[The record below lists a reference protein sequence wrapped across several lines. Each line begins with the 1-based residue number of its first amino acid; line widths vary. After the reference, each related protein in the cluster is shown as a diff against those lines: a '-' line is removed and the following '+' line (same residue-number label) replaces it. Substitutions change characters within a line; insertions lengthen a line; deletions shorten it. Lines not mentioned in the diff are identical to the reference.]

1 MIAKIEFAKERS
13 MQIFT
18 YTNHN
23 NSRSIRKLGSFLFA
37 VLFLL
42 IPFRSADISAIA
54 SDLAKWPMEPGSQIQ
69 TSGKLRA
76 DLSNAKDGYFMAALT
91 GPSNHKMKM
100 RVQKGDTTLTYD
112 LNQKGD
118 YEVFPLQLGSGHYD
132 ILLYENVSG
141 KKYSQAGYLGLDVTL
156 TREDAAFYYPN
167 QYVDYDIVSKAV
179 AKADELCEG
188 KSSLEIYEILCD
200 FMKTSF
206 VYDYVK
212 AATVKAGQLPDIDGS
227 YDKKMGVCQDLSAI
241 FCCMLRTQGIPARL
255 IIGYADKQYHAWT
268 VTEIN
273 GKEYFF
279 DPTAALNAISSVKDY
294 SVERYY

>member
-1 MIAKIEFAKERS
+1 MRITLIK
-13 MQIFT
+13 
-18 YTNHN
+18 NH
-23 NSRSIRKLGSFLFA
+23 STGKTIGLFLV
-37 VLFLL
+37 VLFCLL
-42 IPFRSADISAIA
+42 ATLIQPKFTASA
-54 SDLAKWPMEPGSQIQ
+54 SDNAKWPADPGSQIK

-76 DLSNAKDGYFMAALT
+76 DLSNAQEGYFLASIT
-91 GPSNHKMKM
+91 SPSNHKMKM
-100 RVQKGDTTLTYD
+100 RVQKGDVTLTYD

-156 TREDAAFYYPN
+156 SREDAAFYYPN
-167 QYVDYDIVSKAV
+167 QYVDYDLVSKAV
-179 AKADELCEG
+179 AKADELCAG

-200 FMKTSF
+200 FMKNTF

>member
-1 MIAKIEFAKERS
+1 MRTFWNR
-13 MQIFT
+13 
-18 YTNHN
+18 NDNN
-23 NSRSIRKLGSFLFA
+23 NSSVRSFGSILFA
-37 VLFLL
+37 VFIFL
-42 IPFRSADISAIA
+42 ISAWSSDTSAIA
-54 SDLAKWPMEPGSQIQ
+54 SDLAKWPLEPGSQLQ
-69 TSGKLRA
+69 YSGKLRA
-76 DLSNAKDGYFMAALT
+76 DMTNAKDGYFLAALT
-91 GPSNHKMKM
+91 SASNHKMKM
-100 RVQKGDTTLTYD
+100 RVQKGDVTLTYD

-118 YEVFPLQLGSGHYD
+118 FEVFPLQLGSGHYD
-132 ILLYENVSG
+132 ILLYENISG

-167 QYVDYDIVSKAV
+167 QYVDYDLVSKAV
-179 AKADELCEG
+179 AKADELCAG

-212 AATVKAGQLPDIDGS
+212 AATVKPGQLPDIDGS

-241 FCCMLRTQGIPARL
+241 FCCMLRTQGLPARL
-255 IIGYADKQYHAWT
+255 VIGYADKQYHAWT

>member
-1 MIAKIEFAKERS
+1 MKESFMRN
-13 MQIFT
+13 IKKA
-18 YTNHN
+18 NHN
-23 NSRSIRKLGSFLFA
+23 KRRCVRMVGFFLMAIFILLNSAWSS
-37 VLFLL
+37 
-42 IPFRSADISAIA
+42 DTSAIA
-54 SDLAKWPMEPGSQIQ
+54 SDLAKWPSDPGSQVQ

-76 DLSNAKDGYFMAALT
+76 DLSNARDGYFLAALT

-100 RVQKGDTTLTYD
+100 RVQKGDVTLTYD

-179 AKADELCEG
+179 AKADELCAG

>member
-1 MIAKIEFAKERS
+1 MRTLFKA
-13 MQIFT
+13 
-18 YTNHN
+18 NHN
-23 NSRSIRKLGSFLFA
+23 ITGGSRFIGIILLLM
-37 VLFLL
+37 LFLL
-42 IPFRSADISAIA
+42 NPVMDLEVKAIA
-54 SDLAKWPMEPGSQIQ
+54 SDLAKWPSDPGNQVQ

-76 DLSNAKDGYFMAALT
+76 DLSFAKDGYFLAALT

-100 RVQKGDTTLTYD
+100 RVQKGDVTLTYD
-112 LNQKGD
+112 MNQQGE

-156 TREDAAFYYPN
+156 SSEDAAFYYPN
-167 QYVDYDIVSKAV
+167 QYVDYDLVSQAV

-188 KSSLEIYEILCD
+188 KSSLEIYEILTD

-241 FCCMLRTQGIPARL
+241 FCCMLRTQGIPAKL
-255 IIGYADKQYHAWT
+255 VIGYADKQYHAWT

-279 DPTAALNAISSVKDY
+279 DPTAALNAISAVKDY
-294 SVERYY
+294 SVERVY

>member
-1 MIAKIEFAKERS
+1 MRTLSKANHSITGGFRICGIPLFV
-13 MQIFT
+13 MLILLNPIFS
-18 YTNHN
+18 H
-23 NSRSIRKLGSFLFA
+23 KGL
-37 VLFLL
+37 
-42 IPFRSADISAIA
+42 AIA
-54 SDLAKWPMEPGSQIQ
+54 SDLAKWPSEPGSQIQ

-76 DLSNAKDGYFMAALT
+76 DLSNAKDGYFLAALT

-100 RVQKGDTTLTYD
+100 RVQKGDVTLTYD
-112 LNQKGD
+112 MDQQGEF
-118 YEVFPLQLGSGHYD
+118 EVFPLQLGSGHYD

-156 TREDAAFYYPN
+156 SSEDAAFYYPN
-167 QYVDYDIVSKAV
+167 QYVDYDILSQAV
-179 AKADELCEG
+179 AKADELSAG
-188 KSSLEIYEILCD
+188 KSSLEIFEVLCD
-200 FMKTSF
+200 YMKTSF

-212 AATVKAGQLPDIDGS
+212 AATVKAGQLPDIEGS
-227 YDKKMGVCQDLSAI
+227 YEKKMGICQDLSAI
-241 FCCMLRTQGIPARL
+241 FCCMLRAQGIPARL

-279 DPTAALNAISSVKDY
+279 DPTAALNAISAVKDY

>member
-1 MIAKIEFAKERS
+1 MRIKSKTSHSATVRIGFV
-13 MQIFT
+13 
-18 YTNHN
+18 
-23 NSRSIRKLGSFLFA
+23 FLL
-37 VLFLL
+37 VLLFLL
-42 IPFRSADISAIA
+42 SPSINSNRTVTA
-54 SDLAKWPMEPGSQIQ
+54 SDTAKWPSEPGSQIQ

-76 DLSNAKDGYFMAALT
+76 DLSNAQDGYFLAAIT
-91 GPSNHKMKM
+91 SASNHKMKM
-100 RVQKGDTTLTYD
+100 RVQKGDVTLTYD

-167 QYVDYDIVSKAV
+167 QYVDYDLVSKAV
-179 AKADELCEG
+179 EKADELCAG

-294 SVERYY
+294 SVESYY

>member
-1 MIAKIEFAKERS
+1 MIAKKEFAKERS
-13 MQIFT
+13 MQIFM

-23 NSRSIRKLGSFLFA
+23 TSRSIRKIGLFLFA

-42 IPFRSADISAIA
+42 IPVRFADTAATA

-91 GPSNHKMKM
+91 APSNHKMKM
-100 RVQKGDTTLTYD
+100 RVQKGETTLTYD

-167 QYVDYDIVSKAV
+167 QYVDYDLLSKAV
-179 AKADELCEG
+179 AKADELCAG